1 MGWLY
6 EGDFIGGK
14 YGVWGPDVIY
24 NGNYVRSDRS
34 KGAYIVYLYY
44 FFKMLSFLHWLY
56 GI

>member
-24 NGNYVRSDRS
+24 NCNYIRSDES